1 MWSIMKK
8 RQIKISESFIRTFLI
23 VIMYGVAFGLGYITR
38 LGNPD
43 LFFSFYVSEQEVYAF
58 YRLNL
63 KDLLDLII
71 IGPFFTVISFFL
83 VKRILED
90 LKKYELPEKRSKLL
104 FTIYLIA
111 IVIFNYGNITHITMN
126 RLNSQVPIALE
137 TEAFYYAIYFL
148 DEIIGHLFITLGFFV
163 ILTEICY
170 IHTLSLKNRVGT
182 DSFSNF
188 FMRSHLEGYIT
199 IFFGILGGIITA
211 FSYLEGQSAFVYLLL
226 NPICGALLF
235 YFNYK
240 RAALKT
246 KNNLILIMFLLM
258 TLTFTITVL
267 LWGVFTGFK
276 PVYPFFYQNSE
287 L

>member
-1 MWSIMKK
+1 MRKK
-8 RQIKISESFIRTFLI
+8 QIIISESFIRTFLI
-23 VIMYGVAFGLGYITR
+23 VLMYGVAFGLGYITR

-43 LFFSFYVSEQEVYAF
+43 VTYRFYVSEQEIYAL

-63 KDLLDLII
+63 KDILDLII
-71 IGPFFTVISFFL
+71 IGPMFTVISFFL

-90 LKKYELPEKRSKLL
+90 LKKYDLPEKRIKYL
-104 FTIYLIA
+104 FTIYLLA
-111 IVIFNYGNITHITMN
+111 VVIFNYGNITHITMN
-126 RLNSQVPIALE
+126 RLNSQVPAALE

-170 IHTLSLKNRVGT
+170 IHTLSLKNRVGA

-188 FMRSHLEGYIT
+188 IMRSRLEGYIT
-199 IFFGILGGIITA
+199 TFFGILGGIITA
-211 FSYLEGQSAFVYLLL
+211 FSYLEGQCAFVYLLL
-226 NPICGALLF
+226 NPICGVVLF
-235 YFNYK
+235 YFNNK

-246 KNNLILIMFLLM
+246 KNNLILMMFLLM
-258 TLTFTITVL
+258 TITFTMTVL
-267 LWGVFTGFK
+267 LWGLFTGLK

-287 L
+287 I

>member
-1 MWSIMKK
+1 MKK
-8 RQIKISESFIRTFLI
+8 RQIIISESFIRTFLI
-23 VIMYGVAFGLGYITR
+23 VFMYGVAFGLGYITR

-43 LFFSFYVSEQEVYAF
+43 VSFSFYVSEQEIYAL
-58 YRLNL
+58 YILNL
-63 KDLLDLII
+63 KDILDLVI
-71 IGPFFTVISFFL
+71 IGPMFTLISFFL

-90 LKKYELPEKRSKLL
+90 LKKFQLPEKRIKVL
-104 FTIYLIA
+104 FTIYLIS

-126 RLNSQVPIALE
+126 RLNSQVPTALE

-170 IHTLSLKNRVGT
+170 IHTLSLKNRIDS

-188 FMRSHLEGYIT
+188 VMRSPVEGFIT

-211 FSYLEGQSAFVYLLL
+211 FSYLEGQCAFVYLLL
-226 NPICGALLF
+226 NPICGLALF
-235 YFNYK
+235 YFNHK

-267 LWGVFTGFK
+267 LWGLFTGLK

-287 L
+287 I